1 MRVSAPVLTRIL
13 LVAAVLAGV
22 VPRAWADA
30 ADATLL
36 RLFLSDGTPLVSYGE
51 FARVEDRVIFSIPA
65 GGTGDEPRL
74 HVVTI
79 PAQAVD
85 WKRTDHYVAS
95 ARYQHY
101 ASTRGE
107 EDFARLSNDVARVL
121 NEVALTTEPYK
132 ALQIAEQARQTLVDW
147 PQQHYGY
154 RQREVREIVGL
165 LDEAI
170 SDLRA
175 SAGVGAFD
183 LSFVAMAADVPLE
196 PVAGW
201 PSSRQMMSQLLVV
214 ANLVERSSER
224 VALLQSA
231 LALVQDADF
240 SANEAVTLRKTLSAR
255 IREEL
260 TIDEKYARLSKR
272 WIGAAAR
279 SAARAEVRD
288 VEAVLAKI
296 SREDKRLGSRR
307 PDVVQALNASVQA
320 HLEDARRL
328 RLMRDQWMSRR
339 SAYRD
344 YERLVSASILQ
355 LVKSQ
360 PALDAIKRLDG
371 PPPQLLHS
379 LSSRLTGGA
388 ARLERMTVAEPVREA
403 HEMLVNAWQ
412 FAETAVLTREQAI
425 NSGDMGAAWRA
436 SSAAAGAIMMIE
448 RVQGEIRSLLEPPQL
463 R

>member
-1 MRVSAPVLTRIL
+1 
-13 LVAAVLAGV
+13 
-22 VPRAWADA
+22 
-30 ADATLL
+30 
-36 RLFLSDGTPLVSYGE
+36 
-51 FARVEDRVIFSIPA
+51 
-65 GGTGDEPRL
+65 
-74 HVVTI
+74 
-79 PAQAVD
+79 
-85 WKRTDHYVAS
+85 
-95 ARYQHY
+95 
-101 ASTRGE
+101 
-107 EDFARLSNDVARVL
+107 
-121 NEVALTTEPYK
+121 
-132 ALQIAEQARQTLVDW
+132 
-147 PQQHYGY
+147 
-154 RQREVREIVGL
+154 
-165 LDEAI
+165 
-170 SDLRA
+170 
-175 SAGVGAFD
+175 
-183 LSFVAMAADVPLE
+183 
-196 PVAGW
+196 
-201 PSSRQMMSQLLVV
+201 
-214 ANLVERSSER
+214 
-224 VALLQSA
+224 
-231 LALVQDADF
+231 
-240 SANEAVTLRKTLSAR
+240 
-255 IREEL
+255 
-260 TIDEKYARLSKR
+260 
-272 WIGAAAR
+272 
-279 SAARAEVRD
+279 
-288 VEAVLAKI
+288 VLAKI